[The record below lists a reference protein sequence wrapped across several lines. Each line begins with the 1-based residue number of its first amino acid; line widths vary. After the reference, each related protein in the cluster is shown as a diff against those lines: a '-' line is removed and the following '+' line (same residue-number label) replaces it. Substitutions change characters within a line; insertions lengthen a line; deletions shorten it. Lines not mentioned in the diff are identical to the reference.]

1 MKGTFSMD
9 EDKIKK
15 LTDYYKN
22 DGLTIIGMNDSQ
34 AVNTTSTIFK
44 KGLLEYL
51 GEILTT
57 DELNPTVIN
66 TFSLLMNKTEHIDYF
81 LRSNLNLEEI
91 KLSRVYGVVKALEK
105 VMSNYHLP
113 KILSNVG
120 YMYKVCALPKEGD
133 AKIFLTST
141 LEDAKE
147 PIIIYSSG
155 GNNLMREV
163 GSNPYAINRDY
174 KRRDIRPNYNYTLGK
189 INDKRTLNKVMLG
202 IERNFYN
209 ILSINSS
216 SDIYALGIYVP
227 YKLTNEEMKIIQELV
242 LKYNDHL
249 ISLSEKYHVTYIDT
263 CLIGNMYN
271 RSKTN
276 IHINSK
282 GQIALDLE
290 ILNAI
295 YNNKFVDIKDNI
307 KEYSSFDYNSKGS
320 VGIMDKTLK
329 DMKETKNLALMKEG
343 YERKRLEEIAD
354 EHRREY
360 AVFDEVQKTLTKRK
374 KRYTSN

>member
-1 MKGTFSMD
+1 
-9 EDKIKK
+9 
-15 LTDYYKN
+15 
-22 DGLTIIGMNDSQ
+22 
-34 AVNTTSTIFK
+34 
-44 KGLLEYL
+44 
-51 GEILTT
+51 
-57 DELNPTVIN
+57 
-66 TFSLLMNKTEHIDYF
+66 
-81 LRSNLNLEEI
+81 
-91 KLSRVYGVVKALEK
+91 
-105 VMSNYHLP
+105 
-113 KILSNVG
+113 
-120 YMYKVCALPKEGD
+120 
-133 AKIFLTST
+133 
-141 LEDAKE
+141 
-147 PIIIYSSG
+147 
-155 GNNLMREV
+155 
-163 GSNPYAINRDY
+163 
-174 KRRDIRPNYNYTLGK
+174 
-189 INDKRTLNKVMLG
+189 MLG

-282 GQIALDLE
+282 GQIALALE
-290 ILNAI
+290 ILNAV